1 MNYFAKLLLIKTPFD
16 LLQSHMEK
24 VVACLAKLS
33 EILTA
38 LQEKQFE
45 KMEGLSKEVS
55 EFEHQADLIKND
67 IRKSLPKSF
76 LFPIDRTNF
85 LEILTLQDNI
95 ADVAEEIAG
104 LLIIKPLDV
113 PDELNELIKNYID
126 KNMDSAWDIRDVV
139 LSFDQLLEAS
149 FGGPVAAKIKDQ
161 VDVIAYKEHESN
173 AIRRKLNRKLFEI
186 SDRFSTPDF
195 ILWTRLIED
204 IGHIAHF
211 AEKVALRI
219 EMVLDVK
226 N

>member
-1 MNYFAKLLLIKTPFD
+1 MNYFTKLLQIKTPFD

-33 EILTA
+33 EIFAA
-38 LQEKQFE
+38 LQEGHFE
-45 KMEGLSKEVS
+45 KISELAKEVS

-104 LLIIKPLDV
+104 HLIIKPLET
-113 PDELNELIKNYID
+113 PAELKELLRSYID
-126 KNMDSAWDIRDVV
+126 KNMDCAWDIRDIV

-149 FGGPVAAKIKDQ
+149 FGGPIATKIKDQ

-173 AIRRKLNRKLFEI
+173 AIRRKTNRTLFEI
-186 SDRFSTPDF
+186 GDRFSTPDF

-204 IGHIAHF
+204 IGFIAHF
-211 AEKVALRI
+211 SEKVALRI

-226 N
+226 S